1 MLMNRFKI
9 FVRKDGFFQSIVNI
23 VLFLFLIIEL
33 YPILYVISCSFS
45 DPDMVSSGRI
55 LLLPKGFT
63 VEGYK
68 RILAYA
74 DIWIGYANTIF
85 YTVLGTVLSLA
96 VTLPCAYALSR
107 RNLQGKRIILVYFMV
122 TMYIGG
128 GLVPSYLNMKSFG
141 LLNNRLGIL
150 IMGVLSV
157 YNLLVA
163 RSFFANTI
171 PYELTEAAKIDGADD
186 FLVFSR
192 IIMPLSKAI
201 TVVMIIYYGVGRW
214 NSYFTE
220 MIYLEDRNK
229 YPLQL
234 FLREILLQAKFASD
248 ASEGG
253 YTADELIM
261 IHELAR
267 TAELLKY
274 CIIIVSTLPMMLVY
288 PKLQKYFEKG
298 VMLGSVK
305 G

>member
-1 MLMNRFKI
+1 MNRLKAFL
-9 FVRKDGFFQSIVNI
+9 RKDGFFQTVVD
-23 VLFLFLIIEL
+23 VLLIIFLVIEL

-45 DPDMVSSGRI
+45 DPDMVASGRI
-55 LLLPKGFT
+55 LLLPKGIN
-63 VEGYK
+63 VGGYK
-68 RILAYA
+68 KILEYM

-85 YTVLGTVLSLA
+85 YTLVGTLLNLA

-107 RNLQGKRIILVYFMV
+107 RSLIGKKTILIYFMI

-128 GLVPSYLNMKSFG
+128 GLVPSYLNIKSFG
-141 LLNNRLGIL
+141 LVNTRLGIL
-150 IMGVLSV
+150 IMGALSV

-186 FLVFSR
+186 FMIFR
-192 IIMPLSKAI
+192 KIIMPLSKAI

-234 FLREILLQAKFASD
+234 FLREILLQAKFVTEAANSGKF
-248 ASEGG
+248 STE
-253 YTADELIM
+253 ELKM
-261 IHELAR
+261 FEELAKA
-267 TAELLKY
+267 AESMKY
-274 CIIIVSTLPMMLVY
+274 CVIIVATLPMMFVY
-288 PKLQKYFEKG
+288 PRLQKYFEKG

>member
-1 MLMNRFKI
+1 MNKFKTFI
-9 FVRKDGFFQSIVNI
+9 RKDGFFQSIVDI
-23 VLFLFLIIEL
+23 ILILFLIIEL
-33 YPILYVISCSFS
+33 YPVLYVISCSFS
-45 DPDMVSSGRI
+45 NPDMVTTGRI

-63 VEGYK
+63 IEGYK
-68 RILAYA
+68 RILAYT
-74 DIWIGYANTIF
+74 DLWIGYANTIF
-85 YTVLGTVLSLA
+85 YTILGTVLSLA

-107 RNLQGKRIILVYFMV
+107 RNLQGKRTILAYFMV

-128 GLVPSYLNMKSFG
+128 GLIPTYLNMKSFG
-141 LLNNRLGIL
+141 LVNNRLGIL
-150 IMGVLSV
+150 IIGALSV

-186 FLVFSR
+186 FLIFSR

-220 MIYLEDRNK
+220 MIYLDDRNK

-234 FLREILLQAKFASD
+234 FLREILLQAKFTSVA
-248 ASEGG
+248 AEGG
-253 YTADELIM
+253 YSVEDLILIQEM
-261 IHELAR
+261 AR

-274 CIIIVSTLPMMLVY
+274 CVIVVSTLPMMLVY

>member
-1 MLMNRFKI
+1 MNRLKT

-45 DPDMVSSGRI
+45 DPDMVASGRI

-63 VEGYK
+63 VGGYK

-107 RNLQGKRIILVYFMV
+107 RNLQGKRIILIYFMV

-128 GLVPSYLNMKSFG
+128 GLVPSYLNIKSFG

-150 IMGVLSV
+150 IMGALSV

-186 FLVFSR
+186 FLIFSK

-201 TVVMIIYYGVGRW
+201 TVVMVIYYGVGRW

-234 FLREILLQAKFASD
+234 FLREILLQAKFAAD
-248 ASEGG
+248 ASEGS
-253 YTADELIM
+253 YSAEDLVM
-261 IHELAR
+261 MQELAR

>member
-1 MLMNRFKI
+1 MNKVKNFI
-9 FVRKDGFFQSIVNI
+9 RKDGFFQTIVNVI
-23 VLFLFLIIEL
+23 LFLFLIIEL

-45 DPDMVSSGRI
+45 DPDMVTSGRI

-63 VEGYK
+63 LDGYK
-68 RILAYA
+68 KILAYT

-85 YTVLGTVLSLA
+85 YTVLGTVLNLA

-107 RNLQGKRIILVYFMV
+107 RGLQGKKIILIYFMI

-128 GLVPSYLNMKSFG
+128 GLVPSYLNIKSFG
-141 LLNNRLGIL
+141 LVNNRLGIL
-150 IMGVLSV
+150 IMGALSV
-157 YNLLVA
+157 YNLMVA

-186 FLVFSR
+186 FLIFGK

-220 MIYLEDRNK
+220 MIYLEDREK

-234 FLREILLQAKFASD
+234 FLREILLQAKFTQEAMTNGS
-248 ASEGG
+248 
-253 YTADELIM
+253 YTADELEVLR
-261 IHELAR
+261 ELAR
-267 TAELLKY
+267 SAELLKY
-274 CIIIVSTLPMMLVY
+274 CVIIVATLPMMLIY
-288 PKLQKYFEKG
+288 PKLQSYFEKG

>member
-1 MLMNRFKI
+1 MNRLKT

-45 DPDMVSSGRI
+45 DPDMVATGQI
-55 LLLPKGFT
+55 ILLPKGFT
-63 VEGYK
+63 LGGYEK
-68 RILAYA
+68 ILEYK

-85 YTVLGTVLSLA
+85 YTVLGTLLSLA
-96 VTLPCAYALSR
+96 ITLPCAYALSR
-107 RNLQGKRIILVYFMV
+107 KNLRGKSIILVYFMI

-128 GLVPSYLNMKSFG
+128 GLVPSYLNNRDFG
-141 LLNNRLGIL
+141 LVNNRIGIL
-150 IMGVLSV
+150 IIGALSI
-157 YNLLVA
+157 YNVLVA

-186 FLVFSR
+186 FLVFAK

-220 MIYLEDRNK
+220 MIYLEDREK
-229 YPLQL
+229 YPLQI
-234 FLREILLQAKFASD
+234 FLREILLQAKFTVEAS
-248 ASEGG
+248 AGG
-253 YTADELIM
+253 AYYSPEDMVLLQ
-261 IHELAR
+261 ELAKK
-267 TAELLKY
+267 AELLKY
-274 CIIIVSTLPMMLVY
+274 CVIIVSTLPMMFIY